1 MGSNTG
7 TMLLRAGAAL
17 QRAGTAA
24 LQRAGAALQ
33 RKGPEIATAVVAM
46 VVFAVLVAVVSD
58 QWQAGRL
65 QSDVETELAE
75 NLEEFKRTK
84 TGLTELRA
92 QVGAHLE
99 WLQQGDSTE
108 PYRELNIDLELP
120 EWSDA
125 TWSIALASPEARH
138 FDRDWVSRVSRIY
151 ELHDDYANLVRQI
164 QNDIGGIL
172 RMHMTTQ
179 EFIDVLEPLNASLSR
194 LMVLHEDVQSRLEN
208 ALE

>member
-1 MGSNTG
+1 MGNTG
-7 TMLLRAGAAL
+7 TMLLRAGAAWL
-17 QRAGTAA
+17 
-24 LQRAGAALQ
+24 RAGAAALL
-33 RKGPEIATAVVAM
+33 RKGSEIATAVVAM
-46 VVFAVLVAVVSD
+46 VVFAVLAAVIFD

-84 TGLTELRA
+84 TGLTELMA

-99 WLQQGDSTE
+99 WLLQGDLTE
-108 PYRELNIDLELP
+108 PYREMNIDLELP
-120 EWSDA
+120 ERSDA

-151 ELHDDYANLVRQI
+151 ELHDDYANLVRQV

-172 RMHMTTQ
+172 RTHMTTQ
-179 EFIDVLEPLNASLSR
+179 EFIDVLEPLYASLGG

-208 ALE
+208 ALA